1 MADSNTNTT
10 SNTYQL
16 FLYTD
21 KVGSSDEGLKIN
33 TSYNWIV
40 DEKNYD
46 AKLTK
51 LSYTKHV
58 YAPCEISVQID
69 VSVKSSP
76 GTNDG
81 TKMPDNKK
89 LVDSFLNKKVDLKI
103 NSNLIATNYFVYKV
117 RPIYKTTSSSLVS
130 VELSIF
136 SADKLMTLDK
146 YSRAY
151 TAKKLYSDILAEES
165 KKFNLKDSSNTSL
178 STLVAN
184 HMQLLKY
191 KKSETKDGTTKDWTE
206 RDELRIPYVVQ
217 YNESFYQFMVR
228 TANRFGEF
236 LYFEDGNLNLGM
248 QPSETNYYQRD
259 DKGDIVKND
268 KNENIIIDWATEP
281 NAVQSRYY
289 ESVVSEGIDVE
300 ERGYSYMTH
309 KPDENEQYPDS
320 AEGRFNP
327 DPTSANEW
335 MDQNLKENSYIGFN
349 EALEEELKCFAIES
363 IFKGLESQTLGEAI
377 TAIVMELYKKIYDVH
392 RNNQDYN
399 NLLDDANYNT
409 IENDD
414 QKVGNKYKQ
423 FVTYAGSINLSNNLS
438 KMFNEDSF
446 NNFTDLFY
454 QFIRKKEKEVG
465 EQTVWL
471 DFGNFYRPIKLGD
484 MLRVANK
491 DYVAISV
498 EGSYVGGQEHL
509 LISAIPIF
517 SLTETTPTAQTP
529 TTAGDPW
536 TTSCPFPPALSDV
549 FIRDARPQ
557 VAFVAENLDPEN
569 LGRIRVRYPW
579 QDADGDMSPWIRVT
593 LPLATQGGA
602 VNFTPNEGDE
612 VMVGYVHGNIEHP
625 YGMGYLVAPFVNEK
639 WKNAIPLDQYG
650 GVHGI
655 KVKTGHHLTFTDGA
669 NAATLVAS
677 ALGPLNFV
685 KSFWPTGAV
694 GAWPYGN
701 ENSAD
706 FGGGFELSDRYGFYK
721 ITGSTDDRNIT
732 IESPVG
738 TVNLNAF
745 QGISIEAPNGDIE
758 IKGKNVSIEASNRM
772 SLSSGENIAKKLW
785 YQDAEDAVV
794 MPEISG
800 TLLTLK
806 DKLWDQFVDMSFL
819 RCVLEWFLVPV
830 NGTLKIKSETFVAI
844 EAGEGTTEVPADS
857 LRYGKGYDSNA
868 NIKDKESINKVPM
881 TACLIVM
888 NVKALVD
895 KIHAK
900 YDAVCDATAAFK
912 TLTGPQKENANEIAI
927 TYDTVINKTE
937 PFTEDDKDFKWEE
950 ANLVKGEVKT
960 KEQLEKEFKDKKYT
974 LEELEQKATENIL
987 AFANNQEI
995 DKKKKKIVEVSEAL
1009 RKAVDELT
1017 TAVTDLQ
1024 SLDENK
1030 FDLYG
1035 KEDDLVETDT
1045 AVDIIKDLKFTDT
1058 LDSMSLDI
1066 LKGKTYGM
1074 EVMKFSD
1081 RYWNSQ
1087 KKAMSRYAVFNYI
1100 SDLSS
1105 IEKDDSKIKSE
1116 KDTLNNDKWKEFVKS
1131 LNMHSGGI
1139 LSGLSTVASFVNE
1152 HFNPLQGLIDD
1163 QAQWANG
1170 FKGKILLSDS
1180 ENRTAS
1186 FDDNLNL
1193 TYTKNRNYYEENLA
1207 ELRTILEKI

>member
-1 MADSNTNTT
+1 MPDTNTT
-10 SNTYQL
+10 QSITYQL
-16 FLYTD
+16 FLYAD
-21 KVGSSDEGLKIN
+21 QVGSSDEGFKIN
-33 TSYNWIV
+33 TNYNWIV

-51 LSYTKHV
+51 LSYSKHV
-58 YAPCEISVQID
+58 YVPCEITAQID
-69 VSVKSSP
+69 VTVKSSP
-76 GTNDG
+76 STNDG
-81 TKMPDNKK
+81 TAMPDNKK
-89 LVDSFLNKKVDLKI
+89 LVESFLNKKVDLKI

-117 RPIYKTTSSSLVS
+117 KPIYKTTASSMVS
-130 VELSIF
+130 VELSIY

-165 KKFNLKDSSNTSL
+165 KKFNLKDTANTSL

-184 HMQLLKY
+184 HAQLLKY
-191 KKSETKDGTTKDWTE
+191 KKSETKDGTTTDWTE

-236 LYFEDGNLNLGM
+236 LYFEDGKLNLGM
-248 QPSETNYYQRD
+248 QPSEANYYQRD

-268 KNENIIIDWATEP
+268 KNEDIIIDWATEP

-289 ESVVSEGIDVE
+289 ESVVSEGISVE

-309 KPDENEQYPDS
+309 KPDENEEYPES
-320 AEGRFNP
+320 ADGRYNP

-335 MDQNLKENSYIGFN
+335 MDQNLEENSYISFD
-349 EALEEELKCFAIES
+349 EAMEEELKCYVIES

-377 TAIVMELYKKIYDVH
+377 VAIGMELYKKIYDVH

-399 NLLDDANYNT
+399 NLLDDANYDS

-414 QKVGNKYKQ
+414 QKSGNKYKQ
-423 FVTYAGSINLSNNLS
+423 FATYSGSSNLSNNLS
-438 KMFNEDSF
+438 KMFNEGSF

-465 EQTVWL
+465 EQAVWL
-471 DFGNFYRPIKLGD
+471 EFGNHYRPIKLGD
-484 MLRVANK
+484 KLRVGNK
-491 DYVAISV
+491 DYVAIAV
-498 EGSYVGGQEHL
+498 EGSYKDGVENL
-509 LISAIPIF
+509 KVTAIPVY
-517 SLTETTPTAQTP
+517 SLTETSPAAQTP

-549 FIRDARPQ
+549 VIRDARPQ

-569 LGRIRVRYPW
+569 MGRIRVRYPW

-625 YGMGYLVAPFVNEK
+625 YGMGYLVAPFVNER

-701 ENSAD
+701 EKSAD

-785 YQDAEDAVV
+785 YQDAADAVV
-794 MPEISG
+794 LPE
-800 TLLTLK
+800 LTGALMTAK
-806 DKLWDQFVDMSFL
+806 EKVWDQFVDMSFL

-868 NIKDKESINKVPM
+868 NIKDKESIKMVPM
-881 TACLIVM
+881 TACLIVL

-895 KIHAK
+895 NIHAK
-900 YDAVCDATAAFK
+900 FDAVCDAAAAFK
-912 TLTGPQKENANEIAI
+912 ALTGAQKENANGIVI
-927 TYDTVINKTE
+927 TYNTVINKADA
-937 PFTEDDKDFKWEE
+937 FTENDQDFNWKAAKLE
-950 ANLVKGEVKT
+950 KGEEKT
-960 KEQLEKEFKDKKYT
+960 AEKI
-974 LEELEQKATENIL
+974 EEDIKNNNYSFEEINQKVEDNIRVI
-987 AFANNQEI
+987 ANNRVI
-995 DKKKKKIVEVSEAL
+995 DKKKKKIFEVSEAL

-1024 SLDENK
+1024 SLNEKSFN
-1030 FDLYG
+1030 LYG
-1035 KEDDLVETDT
+1035 IAADMVETKT
-1045 AVDIIKDLKFTDT
+1045 AVSKIKDLKLTDT
-1058 LDSMSLDI
+1058 LSSMSMDI
-1066 LKGKTYGM
+1066 LKDKKYGI
-1074 EVMKFSD
+1074 EVMKHTD

-1087 KKAMSRYAVFNYI
+1087 KKAMSRYAVFKYI

-1105 IEKDDSKIKSE
+1105 ITMDDSKIKSE
-1116 KDTLNNDKWKEFVKS
+1116 KDTLDNDKWNEFIKS
-1131 LNMHSGGI
+1131 LNMPSKFW
-1139 LSGLSTVASFVNE
+1139 SGLTAVASFLNE

-1163 QAQWANG
+1163 QAQWASG
-1170 FKGKILLSDS
+1170 FKGRILMSDR

-1186 FDDNLNL
+1186 FDDSMKL
-1193 TYTKNRNYYEENLA
+1193 TYTKNRNFYEENLA
-1207 ELRTILEKI
+1207 ELRTVLEKI